1 MAQKIY
7 LITIKESEK
16 LASFY
21 EAYDSFEK
29 AVSHIKDGCKQFN
42 RYLEPTDLKN
52 EFKVIT
58 NSGDFCHTLRIID
71 VWVR

>member
-29 AVSHIKDGCKQFN
+29 AVSHIKNGSELFN
-42 RYLEPTDLKN
+42 RHLEETELKN
-52 EFKVIT
+52 EFKVVT
-58 NSGDFCHTLRIID
+58 NSGDFLHTLRIID
-71 VWVR
+71 VWLR